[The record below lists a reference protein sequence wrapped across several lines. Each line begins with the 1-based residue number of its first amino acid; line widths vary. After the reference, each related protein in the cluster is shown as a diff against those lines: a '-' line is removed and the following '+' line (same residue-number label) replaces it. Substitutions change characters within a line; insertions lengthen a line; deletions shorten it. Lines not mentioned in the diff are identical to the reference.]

1 MSDETRPKSKCIDE
15 IKTYNG
21 KMVTPIRIMDLQL
34 LSEELGSDYEVR
46 WWTYHKHLR
55 VAVIKDGVQL

>member
-1 MSDETRPKSKCIDE
+1 MSDERPKSKCVEE

-21 KMVTPIRIMDLQL
+21 KLLTPIRIMDLEI
-34 LSEELGSDYEVR
+34 LSDELGSDYEVR
-46 WWTYHKHLR
+46 WWTFGKHIR